1 MAKTSDRSWL
11 TGFCEIQMSTEPSQ
25 WQHVS
30 TEENP
35 ADLCT
40 RGANPSELAD
50 SPLWW
55 NGPDWLTKDFK
66 EWSKM
71 KDARPEQ
78 TKRNAREENLTE
90 ERGHEWL
97 YNPFDK

>member
-1 MAKTSDRSWL
+1 MANRI
-11 TGFCEIQMSTEPSQ
+11 GEIQMFTEPSQ
-25 WQHVS
+25 WQYVF

-40 RGANPSELAD
+40 RGATPSELAD

-71 KDARPEQ
+71 QDLDRP
-78 TKRNAREENLTE
+78 REMPEKKTSQRKEDTN
-90 ERGHEWL
+90 G
-97 YNPFDK
+97 NPFDE

>member
-1 MAKTSDRSWL
+1 MANWI
-11 TGFCEIQMSTEPSQ
+11 GEIQMFTEPSQ
-25 WQHVS
+25 WQHVF

-35 ADLCT
+35 AGLCT
-40 RGANPSELAD
+40 RGATPTELAD

-55 NGPDWLTKDFK
+55 NGPDWLTKDLV
-66 EWSKM
+66 

-78 TKRNAREENLTE
+78 TKRNAREKTLTE

-97 YNPFDK
+97 YNPFDE